1 MAAAEGYLPR
11 AHTVVDDGNA
21 AALPNVA
28 ALEDSGSRES
38 IRDSSGD
45 SHRNL
50 AVDLYGLVVVVVVVD
65 THHSG
70 TWEVGGDHEKMMM
83 ESCSR
88 GSHSHF
94 HFEATVGSDR
104 VLDTHDDSRD
114 VVAATVLHDSTK
126 LVACDPNPA
135 PSRR

>member
-1 MAAAEGYLPR
+1 MAAAEGYLPHSHAH

-38 IRDSSGD
+38 IRDSTGD
-45 SHRNL
+45 LHRNL
-50 AVDLYGLVVVVVVVD
+50 AVDLYGLVVVD

-70 TWEVGGDHEKMMM
+70 TWEVRGDHERMMR

-88 GSHSHF
+88 DSHSHF
-94 HFEATVGSDR
+94 HVGATVGSER
-104 VLDTHDDSRD
+104 ALDTHDDSRD